1 MFRRLFISLKP
12 SSIPVTSSF
21 SKVKNNNLRII
32 VDNDEVPIMDGSAI
46 SFVMMLQE
54 AGIKELNAPKKF
66 IRIIEEV
73 EVKDGDKF
81 ARLRPSEKIIL
92 EMADNLENRKNEIIQ
107 ENKKD
112 LKYAKNANLNS
123 ALIDRLLLN
132 EDRIKSMAKAL
143 REIAMLKNPVGR
155 VLEGWELPN
164 GLRIEK
170 TSIPIGVI
178 GIIYESRPNVTSD
191 AAALCFKSG
200 NVSVLKGGKEAENS
214 NRIIA
219 EILREVLE
227 NNNLPK
233 EAISLLPDYSREGV
247 AKLIKMDKYVDLI
260 IPRGGEGLVRYV
272 SENSSVPV
280 VKHDKG
286 LCHTYIHKDA
296 DINKAI
302 KIAINAK
309 CQRPGVCNAM
319 ETLIVDKEIAKKIL
333 PLLKKEFDKNS
344 TLLKG
349 DEITRE
355 IIEIEKADEKDWNTE
370 YLANILSI
378 KVVDNIDEAI
388 SHIQKYGSGHSEAI
402 ITENYSA
409 SEKFLNE
416 IDAACV
422 YVNASTR
429 FTDGG
434 EFGFGAEVGISTNKL
449 HARGPMG
456 IDDLT
461 TYKFK
466 IYGEGQIR

>member
-1 MFRRLFISLKP
+1 MEQVLQ
-12 SSIPVTSSF
+12 
-21 SKVKNNNLRII
+21 KVKKASKKIATLK
-32 VDNDEVPIMDGSAI
+32 G
-46 SFVMMLQE
+46 
-54 AGIKELNAPKKF
+54 GIKDTIL
-66 IRIIEEV
+66 
-73 EVKDGDKF
+73 
-81 ARLRPSEKIIL
+81 L
-92 EMADNLENRKNEIIQ
+92 EMADELEKEKNLII
-107 ENKKD
+107 EANKKD
-112 LKYAKNANLNS
+112 IEYGKNNNLNS

-132 EDRIKSMAKAL
+132 NERIEGMAKAL
-143 REIAMLKNPVGR
+143 REIASLKNPVGR
-155 VLEGWELPN
+155 ILEGWELPN

-170 TSIPIGVI
+170 TAIPIGVI

-191 AAALCFKSG
+191 AAGLCFKSG
-200 NVSVLKGGKEAENS
+200 NVCILKGGKEAENS

-219 EILREVLE
+219 EVLQ
-227 NNNLPK
+227 NVLIKNNLPK

-247 AKLIKMDKYVDLI
+247 AKLIKMDKFVDLI

-272 SENSSVPV
+272 SENASVPV

-296 DINKAI
+296 DFDKAV

-309 CQRPGVCNAM
+309 CQRAGVCNAM
-319 ETLIVDKEIAKKIL
+319 ETLIIDKEIAKTIL
-333 PLLKKEFDKNS
+333 PILKTEFDKFH
-344 TLLKG
+344 TKLLG
-349 DEITRE
+349 DKFVTETIKVEMAT
-355 IIEIEKADEKDWNTE
+355 EKDWDTE

-378 KVVDNIDEAI
+378 KVVENIDEAI
-388 SHIQKYGSGHSEAI
+388 EHIQKYGSGHSEAI

-456 IDDLT
+456 INDLT

>member
-1 MFRRLFISLKP
+1 MVEMLQ
-12 SSIPVTSSF
+12 
-21 SKVKNNNLRII
+21 KVK
-32 VDNDEVPIMDGSAI
+32 
-46 SFVMMLQE
+46 E
-54 AGIKELNAPKKF
+54 ASKSIATLKGG
-66 IRIIEEV
+66 
-73 EVKDGDKF
+73 VKD
-81 ARLRPSEKIIL
+81 KILL
-92 EMADNLENRKNEIIQ
+92 EMADALENNKNMLIE

-112 LKYAKNANLNS
+112 LEYGKSNNLSS
-123 ALIDRLLLN
+123 ALMDRLLLN
-132 EDRIKSMAKAL
+132 ETRINSMAKAL
-143 REIAMLKNPVGR
+143 REIASLKNPVGR
-155 VLEGWELPN
+155 ILEGWELPN

-170 TSIPIGVI
+170 TAIPIGVI

-200 NVSVLKGGKEAENS
+200 NVCILKGGKEAEYS
-214 NRIIA
+214 NKAIA
-219 EILREVLE
+219 KILQDVLE
-227 NNNLPK
+227 SNNLPK

-247 AKLIKMDKYVDLI
+247 AKLIKMDKFVDLI

-272 SENSSVPV
+272 SENATVPV

-309 CQRPGVCNAM
+309 VQRPGVCNAM
-319 ETLIVDKEIAKKIL
+319 ETLIVDKDIAEVIL
-333 PLLKKEFDKNS
+333 PILKTEFDKAH
-344 TLLKG
+344 TILKG
-349 DEITRE
+349 DEFVTNLLDVQ
-355 IIEIEKADEKDWNTE
+355 KADEKDWDTE

-378 KVVDNIDEAI
+378 KVVENIDEAI

-402 ITENYSA
+402 VTENYTA

-456 IDDLT
+456 INDLT

-466 IYGEGQIR
+466 IYGEGQIRE